1 MRYRYDLHE
10 YQERAIQF
18 IMDTKRCALW
28 LDMGLG
34 KTTSTL
40 TAISDLKDSFAVD
53 KVLVIAPLRVANTV
67 WKQEAAQ
74 WHHLK
79 HLDIAICT
87 GTERNRIS
95 VLQRDADVYV
105 INRENVEWLVNHY
118 KKKWPFDC
126 VVIDESS
133 SFKNATSKR
142 FKALKKILP
151 MTEYMVLLTGTP
163 SPNGLLDLWPQTY
176 LIDQGEALGRT
187 MTAFKQRYF
196 ETDYMGY
203 KHTPRT
209 GSPERIYELLAP
221 MTISMSAE
229 DYLELPDRIDLIESV
244 ELAPAALKA
253 YQLFEDTLLAQLPD
267 GEMVE
272 AMNAAVLA
280 NKLLQ
285 NANGALYTDTLGN
298 WTEVHS
304 AKLDALVD
312 LVEQNSGENLLV
324 AYNYKSDLE
333 RIQKKFPYAR
343 MLDKDPQT
351 VVDWNAGRIKMLLA
365 HPACLHPSTEV
376 LTEGRGWVR
385 IIDVNPDERVFD
397 GLEFV
402 NHSGCSFSGIKTVTE
417 LFGVTMTPDHKLLIG
432 GEWIEA
438 KNVRNIES
446 SRREARYSYAGDDS
460 YLSAMLPL
468 RERGRYPGAK
478 PKTRKPSTAETLRQM
493 YRPNFSQTDR
503 NSNLENLEWDD
514 TEGNS
519 RIRGQFRELRRS
531 RNWCFRGLAR
541 LQKVLSRYVTDLQ
554 GSFDIGSYRQLKR
567 LLQGKLPLGYKY
579 AAAVEQAEQPRSQ
592 LPWAADAFGRVLPHG
607 WSQPRRNNT
616 TAGQRDEWGASTPRL
631 SGFGIP
637 KGPKVSKVYDLVDCG
652 PRHRFLIRNSDGE
665 VFISHNSAGHGLNLQ
680 RGGSM
685 IIWFSLNWSLE
696 LYQQFNARL
705 HRQGQDK
712 PVRIVHMVVNKTI
725 DERVMSVLASK
736 NRSQAALL
744 NALKPKGK

>member
-10 YQERAIQF
+10 YQRRVVQF
-18 IMDTKRCALW
+18 VMDTKRCALW

-40 TAISDLKDSFAVD
+40 TAISDLQDSFAIS
-53 KVLVIAPLRVANTV
+53 KALVIAPLRVANTV

-74 WHHLK
+74 WEHLR
-79 HLDIAICT
+79 HLDVAICT
-87 GTERNRIS
+87 GTEQNRMS
-95 VLQRDADVYV
+95 VLQRDAHIYV

-118 KKKWPFDC
+118 GKNWPFDC

-142 FKALKKILP
+142 FRALKKVHLIP
-151 MTEYMVLLTGTP
+151 DYMILLTGTP
-163 SPNGLLDLWPQTY
+163 SPNGLLDLWSQTY
-176 LIDQGEALGRT
+176 LIDQGNALGRT
-187 MTAFKQRYF
+187 MTAYKQRYF

-203 KHTPRT
+203 KHTPRA
-209 GSPERIYELLAP
+209 GSPERISQLLAP
-221 MTISMSAE
+221 MTISMSAD
-229 DYLELPDRIDLIESV
+229 DYLELPDRIDLVESV
-244 ELAPAALKA
+244 ELPPAAMKA
-253 YQLFEDTLLAQLPD
+253 YKLFEDTLLAHLPD
-267 GEMVE
+267 GEVVE

-285 NANGALYTDTLGN
+285 NANGALYTDDLGN
-298 WTEVHS
+298 WSQVHS

-365 HPACLHPSTEV
+365 HPA
-376 LTEGRGWVR
+376 
-385 IIDVNPDERVFD
+385 
-397 GLEFV
+397 
-402 NHSGCSFSGIKTVTE
+402 
-417 LFGVTMTPDHKLLIG
+417 
-432 GEWIEA
+432 
-438 KNVRNIES
+438 
-446 SRREARYSYAGDDS
+446 
-460 YLSAMLPL
+460 
-468 RERGRYPGAK
+468 
-478 PKTRKPSTAETLRQM
+478 
-493 YRPNFSQTDR
+493 
-503 NSNLENLEWDD
+503 
-514 TEGNS
+514 
-519 RIRGQFRELRRS
+519 
-531 RNWCFRGLAR
+531 
-541 LQKVLSRYVTDLQ
+541 
-554 GSFDIGSYRQLKR
+554 
-567 LLQGKLPLGYKY
+567 
-579 AAAVEQAEQPRSQ
+579 
-592 LPWAADAFGRVLPHG
+592 
-607 WSQPRRNNT
+607 
-616 TAGQRDEWGASTPRL
+616 
-631 SGFGIP
+631 
-637 KGPKVSKVYDLVDCG
+637 
-652 PRHRFLIRNSDGE
+652 
-665 VFISHNSAGHGLNLQ
+665 SAGHGLNLQ